1 MAEDEK
7 TLIRIYRMMTD
18 EEKESFTAF
27 LSSLL
32 RGKQDKPECC
42 FSPQ

>member
-7 TLIRIYRMMTD
+7 ALIRIYRMMND

-32 RGKQDKPECC
+32 QQQQDRPEC
-42 FSPQ
+42 